1 MNNELFVQFVS
12 MNVLYTHVLY
22 VHVHPWLFHQDRKHQ
37 IVVVAEGT
45 SREDVAP
52 ELKKLDTVPSFL
64 PILKSSANISHIP
77 EADLLET
84 LDTRAVSR
92 PVNVSSKTM
101 N

>member
-1 MNNELFVQFVS
+1 M
-12 MNVLYTHVLY
+12 
-22 VHVHPWLFHQDRKHQ
+22 
-37 IVVVAEGT
+37 AEGT

-64 PILKSSANISHIP
+64 PILKSSANISHIS

-92 PVNVSSKTM
+92 PVNVSSKTT